1 MAISLFQKLKLGLRG
16 WNRRRAESAA
26 KRDEEFVARSTPW
39 AKGAPAAPETRTN
52 QVAAKTTVDLEGLQ
66 VAYLEGSGAIEHYFD
81 TQTGEVVEP
90 RDLDEAGRAQ
100 VTQAT
105 SRYRR
110 VPQRNDE
117 TEALDRL
124 AFIRTVE
131 KQNVRQNL
139 EAALRGT
146 DPAGAFRRALAT
158 DRAVERAWYNFK
170 NQRAAEA
177 ITRWLAEINFRA
189 P

>member
-16 WNRRRAESAA
+16 WNRRRSESAA
-26 KRDEEFVARSTPW
+26 KQNEDFVARSTTW
-39 AKGAPAAPETRTN
+39 AKAAPAPETSRN
-52 QVAAKTTVDLEGLQ
+52 DVSGAKTPVDLEGLQ

-81 TQTGEVVEP
+81 VQTGEVVEL
-90 RDLDEAGRAQ
+90 RDLDEAERVR
-100 VTQAT
+100 VTQAPA
-105 SRYRR
+105 RYRR

-131 KQNVRQNL
+131 KQSVRQNL
-139 EAALRGT
+139 ESALRGT

-177 ITRWLAEINFRA
+177 ITRWLADVRA
-189 P
+189 R

>member
-26 KRDEEFVARSTPW
+26 RREEDFLARSTTW
-39 AKGAPAAPETRTN
+39 AKVPETPRTLTPE
-52 QVAAKTTVDLEGLQ
+52 VAAARTQVDLEGLQ

-81 TQTGEVVEP
+81 VQTGDVVEL
-90 RDLDEAGRAQ
+90 RDLDEAGRVR
-100 VTQAT
+100 VTQAPA
-105 SRYRR
+105 RYRR

-131 KQNVRQNL
+131 KQSVRQNL
-139 EAALRGT
+139 ESALRGT

-177 ITRWLAEINFRA
+177 ITRWLGEIR
-189 P
+189 

>member
-26 KRDEEFVARSTPW
+26 RRDEDFVARSTPW
-39 AKGAPAAPETRTN
+39 AKVAPAPDTRTN
-52 QVAAKTTVDLEGLQ
+52 QVAAKTPVDLEGLQ

-81 TQTGEVVEP
+81 TQTGEVVEL
-90 RDLDEAGRAQ
+90 RDLDEPARVQ

-131 KQNVRQNL
+131 KQSVRQNL
-139 EAALRGT
+139 ESALRGT

-170 NQRAAEA
+170 NQRAADA
-177 ITRWLAEINFRA
+177 ITRWLADIR
-189 P
+189 